1 MSSCFIVQHLAGDH
15 VVAYGRGLPRPD
27 MTQRLQGV
35 EGLLVKV
42 IESGDPHVTDELSA
56 DPELKQFI
64 SFRACASGYC
74 IPLRA
79 GLDTF
84 GVLLF
89 AHPEKGYFTI
99 EAQETINTIGHQAQL
114 AMQNAHLFQEIEAE
128 RDQIIKVQ
136 KEAQRRLAAALHD
149 GPTQTVAAIPM
160 QISRARHLLTRG
172 DVDAAGEDGGGGAFL
187 WRRSASGVGQWH
199 RNRRNGNHRFARQR
213 CACRDRW
220 GSQCGRRHGLH
231 VLRQ

>member
-1 MSSCFIVQHLAGDH
+1 
-15 VVAYGRGLPRPD
+15 
-27 MTQRLQGV
+27 MTQRVPGLK
-35 EGLLVKV
+35 GLLESV
-42 IESGDPHVTDELSA
+42 IESGDPHVTDELSV

-114 AMQNAHLFQEIEAE
+114 AMQNAHLLAE
-128 RDQIIKVQ
+128 PGTCSPG
-136 KEAQRRLAAALHD
+136 ETWTRLVKRFTKRKNLPAGLPNKSGICCSLSARWYW
-149 GPTQTVAAIPM
+149 IP
-160 QISRARHLLTRG
+160 RA
-172 DVDAAGEDGGGGAFL
+172 
-187 WRRSASGVGQWH
+187 
-199 RNRRNGNHRFARQR
+199 
-213 CACRDRW
+213 
-220 GSQCGRRHGLH
+220 
-231 VLRQ
+231 